1 MGMAKI
7 QQKYT
12 EIPQGRL
19 KIRLKYVEIPGEGD
33 QKIGGGGWCG
43 LIMRSAIATL
53 RNIRIGCHTPVR
65 IATSKNFR

>member
-33 QKIGGGGWCG
+33 QKMDVLNRGGGGGWCG

-53 RNIRIGCHTPVR
+53 RNIRIG
-65 IATSKNFR
+65 

>member
-19 KIRLKYVEIPGEGD
+19 KIRLKYVEIPGGGP
-33 QKIGGGGWCG
+33 KNRGGG
-43 LIMRSAIATL
+43 L
-53 RNIRIGCHTPVR
+53 VR
-65 IATSKNFR
+65 INNAISHCYFT

>member
-33 QKIGGGGWCG
+33 QKIGGGGG
-43 LIMRSAIATL
+43 GVGAD
-53 RNIRIGCHTPVR
+53 
-65 IATSKNFR
+65 